1 MMGWGRKIV
10 GRLLGAVPLFVAII
24 LYGHDTF
31 MQEWEGR
38 FGYGQVED
46 YGLPQEVMEQ
56 FMSYDMDANGYID
69 PYEFSLLQYHITQVS
84 VTLPVAC
91 HLSIA
96 CPTTP
101 WVKGGAHVGL
111 GCLRSSKCLT
121 SGDEIG
127 VKWSNV
133 PILDEDG
140 QEFTAQIIGIMGVS

>member
-91 HLSIA
+91 YFNAPINCMPQH
-96 CPTTP
+96 PVGKG
-101 WVKGGAHVGL
+101 WGKGGAW
-111 GCLRSSKCLT
+111 SF
-121 SGDEIG
+121 G
-127 VKWSNV
+127 VKQMPHLW
-133 PILDEDG
+133 G
-140 QEFTAQIIGIMGVS
+140 